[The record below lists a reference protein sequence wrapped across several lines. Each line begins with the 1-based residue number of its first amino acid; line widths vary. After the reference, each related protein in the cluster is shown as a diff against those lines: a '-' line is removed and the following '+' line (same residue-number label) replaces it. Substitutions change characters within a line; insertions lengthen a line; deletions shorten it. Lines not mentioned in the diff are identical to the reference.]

1 MGWHRHW
8 NLNQLES
15 SIVESSWRA
24 HQRWHHRRWH
34 LPVSSCSFP
43 CAPAHMLVVHDAN
56 LSDALLVKGL
66 LGHSCRVHAGLPA
79 LLPQSLAMQ
88 NAQCAASLTNL
99 LMHTASA
106 KHSSRAVQGSV
117 TCDVGALCRLCA
129 AAALQAVRGPR
140 RCMSSIAAA
149 RGGGHRQRTHAPGA
163 DCRIQVRHNTQKR
176 FLEARAV
183 FASSAAS
190 AQ

>member
-129 AAALQAVRGPR
+129 AAAMHVQHCSRTWWRTQAAHACARRRLQD
-140 RCMSSIAAA
+140 
-149 RGGGHRQRTHAPGA
+149 PGA
-163 DCRIQVRHNTQKR
+163 AQHAEAIFRGARRVCKQRRKCTVSCCRLRR
-176 FLEARAV
+176 
-183 FASSAAS
+183 
-190 AQ
+190 